1 MLYFTV
7 HISDF
12 SRKIMP
18 LTDAQKGVLISL
30 ALTYFEEE
38 KPIPEDYKK
47 FARISG
53 VNDLKALDEVM
64 ELCFEFDEKTRTYD
78 CKFLKAALLK
88 QQEIQEKKR
97 QLSESRAKNRR
108 GKTKENKTTT
118 KNNSSLP
125 TVNSKQLTVN
135 TNTLKKINK
144 KSSLK
149 FSDEHFV
156 LAEKTQSAIAKS
168 SPLAG
173 KKFNL
178 DKSANEFRLIE
189 ERDGVELDHL
199 KQLLKFAFGRQSW
212 WKDKITTVT
221 YFRRH
226 LATIES
232 QMLNSQQ
239 PSKAQSQNSTASRI
253 LDVADHESTPEQPL

>member
-12 SRKIMP
+12 SRKIMH
-18 LTDAQKGVLISL
+18 LTDAQKGVIVSL

-38 KPIPEDYKK
+38 KPIPEDYKR

-53 VNDLKALDEVM
+53 IKDLNALDEVM
-64 ELCFEFDEKTRTYD
+64 ELFFEFDEKTKTYD
-78 CKFLKAALLK
+78 CDFLKEALLT
-88 QQEIQEKKR
+88 QQKKREKKK
-97 QLSESRAKNRR
+97 QLSESRAKNRL
-108 GKTKENKTTT
+108 GKTKKNKITT
-118 KNNSSLP
+118 KNNSSSP

-135 TNTLKKINK
+135 NKDLKKINK
-144 KSSLK
+144 KNTTR
-149 FSDEHFV
+149 FSAEHIF
-156 LAEKTQSAIAKS
+156 LAEKTQSASAKS

-178 DKSANEFRLIE
+178 DKSANEFRLIQ
-189 ERDGVELDHL
+189 ERDGVDLNHI
-199 KQLLKFAFGRQSW
+199 KQLLKFAFNGKSW
-212 WKDKITTVT
+212 WKDKITTVA

-239 PSKAQSQNSTASRI
+239 PSKAQSQNSNASGI

>member
-12 SRKIMP
+12 SRKIMH
-18 LTDAQKGVLISL
+18 LTDAQKGVIVSL

-53 VNDLKALDEVM
+53 IKDLKALDEVM
-64 ELCFEFDEKTRTYD
+64 ELFFNFDEETKTYD
-78 CKFLKAALLK
+78 CDFLKEALLT
-88 QQEIQEKKR
+88 QQKKR
-97 QLSESRAKNRR
+97 DKKKQLSESRAKNRL
-108 GKTKENKTTT
+108 GKTKKNKTTT
-118 KNNSSLP
+118 KNNSSSP

-135 TNTLKKINK
+135 IKPFKKENK
-144 KSSLK
+144 KSTMK
-149 FSDEHFV
+149 FSNEHFV

-178 DKSANEFRLIE
+178 DKSANEFRLIT
-189 ERDGVELDHL
+189 ERDGVGLDHL
-199 KQLLKFAFGRQSW
+199 NELLKFAFGKQSW
-212 WKDKITTVT
+212 WRDKVTTVA
-221 YFRRH
+221 YFRKH

-239 PSKAQSQNSTASRI
+239 PSKTQSQNNTASRI
-253 LDVADHESTPEQPL
+253 LDVADHKSTPEQPL